1 LVYLRFLLFLN
12 DLSVFRCGA
21 IREIPLPIR
30 EDDGQEDCHLLHQQD
45 KLSGRFE
52 NFVLP
57 RRLGSCLMSMPWNV
71 RLTDL
76 SRRVAGGFFA
86 VVLATGV
93 AAAQQPAYLNPS
105 LPVDERVKDLV
116 GRMTLEEKVSQ
127 MQNHAV
133 GIPRLNVPEYDWWS
147 EGLHGIARSGYATV
161 FPQAVGL
168 AAMWDVPL
176 MHQVATTI
184 STEARSK
191 NAEALRHDNH
201 SIYYGLDIWSP
212 NINIFRD
219 PRWGRG
225 QETYGEDPFLTAR
238 LGVAFVEGLQGN
250 DPKYYKTIA
259 TPKHFAVHSGPESTR
274 HEANV
279 EPTPHDLEDTY
290 LPAFR
295 ATVMEAKAG
304 SVMCAYNAVNG
315 KPACANPFLLQDTLR
330 ETWGFKGYVTSDC
343 AAITDV
349 AVGHGFAPDMA
360 HAAAVS
366 VKAGT
371 DTSCGKE
378 YAALVDAVHQGLIT
392 EKEIDVSVMRLFRA
406 RFNLGLFDPIA
417 DVKFAQISFSE
428 TDSAAHRELAL
439 QASEKSM
446 VLLKNDGVLP
456 LKKSVK
462 TIAVI
467 GPNAA
472 SLAAIEGNYNAVPSH
487 PVLPLAG
494 MERRFGAANIMYAQG
509 SPYVEELS
517 LPVPRTVL
525 RPASGDARHGLK
537 AEFFDNVD
545 FAGEPKLTRVDEQID
560 FDWNAASPAPVLK
573 ADAFGVRW
581 TATFTPPK
589 PGDYEFNFRLSHCYP
604 CGDAEMVRMY
614 VDDKLVTHQPVEA
627 KESRSSGLK
636 PFTVHFD
643 DTTPHAVKIEY
654 SHHARL
660 FGAGVTL
667 EWRPPVD
674 ALRDEAVAAAKKA
687 DVAVVFVGLSPEL
700 EGEEMPVHVE
710 GFSGGD
716 RTSIELPKVQQQL
729 LEAVAATGKPV
740 VVVLMSGSA
749 LAVKWAKEH
758 AAAVL
763 QAWYPGE
770 EGGTAIAATLA
781 GENNPA
787 GRLPVTFYAGTDQLP
802 AFDNYSMANRT
813 YRYFDGTPL
822 WGFGYGLSYTN
833 FKWSGLKLGSSN
845 VSAGAPLEVGVDVKN
860 AGAATGDAVTE
871 VYLKAPG
878 NSAARHALVGF
889 VRSTLA
895 AGGVKH
901 ETVTIDPR
909 SLSTV
914 DASGKRSIVAGEYT
928 VFVGGAQPGDGDG
941 VSAKFTITGTKE
953 LPR

>member
-1 LVYLRFLLFLN
+1 
-12 DLSVFRCGA
+12 
-21 IREIPLPIR
+21 
-30 EDDGQEDCHLLHQQD
+30 
-45 KLSGRFE
+45 
-52 NFVLP
+52 
-57 RRLGSCLMSMPWNV
+57 MSMSRFA
-71 RLTDL
+71 RLPGSSLIALKRLCLLVGST
-76 SRRVAGGFFA
+76 A
-86 VVLATGV
+86 VLAGFSV
-93 AAAQQPAYLNPS
+93 AQQPAYLNSS
-105 LPVDERVKDLV
+105 LPVDTRVKDLV

-127 MQNHAV
+127 MQNHSV
-133 GIPRLNVPEYDWWS
+133 GISRLNVPEYDWWS

-168 AAMWDVPL
+168 AATWDTTL
-176 MHQVATTI
+176 MHTVATTI

-191 NAEALRHDNH
+191 NAEALRNDNH

-238 LGVAFVEGLQGN
+238 MGVAFVKGLQGD

-274 HEANV
+274 HEANID
-279 EPTPHDLEDTY
+279 PSRHDLEDTY

-304 SVMCAYNAVNG
+304 SVMCAYNAVDG
-315 KPACANPFLLQDTLR
+315 KPACANTYLLEDTLR
-330 ETWGFKGYVTSDC
+330 KTWGFAGYVTSDC

-349 AVGHGFAPDMA
+349 AVGHKFAPDMA
-360 HAAAVS
+360 HAAAIS

-378 YAALVDAVHQGLIT
+378 YAALVQAAKEGLIT
-392 EKEIDVSVMRLFRA
+392 EKEIDESVERLFRA
-406 RFNLGLFDPIA
+406 RFELGLFDPIA
-417 DVKFAQISFSE
+417 SVKYAQIPFSE
-428 TDSAAHRELAL
+428 TDSEAHRKLAL
-439 QASEKSM
+439 DVSEKSM

-472 SLAAIEGNYNAVPSH
+472 ALAAIEGNYNAVPSR
-487 PVLPLAG
+487 PVVPLKG
-494 MERRFGAANIMYAQG
+494 MENQFGAANIVYAQG
-509 SPYVEELS
+509 SPYVEELA
-517 LPVPRTVL
+517 LPIPRTVL
-525 RPASGDARHGLK
+525 HPAAGDAKPGLK
-537 AEFFDNVD
+537 AEYFDNID
-545 FAGEPKLTRVDEQID
+545 FTGEPKLTRVDEQID
-560 FDWNAASPAPVLK
+560 FDWNAASPAAVLK
-573 ADAFGVRW
+573 ANAFGVRW
-581 TATFTPPK
+581 TGTFTPPK
-589 PGDYEFNFRLSHCYP
+589 TGDYDFSFRLAHCYP
-604 CGDAEMVRMY
+604 CRDAEMVRMY
-614 VDDKLVTHQPVEA
+614 VDDKVATHQPVEA
-627 KESRSSGLK
+627 RESRPSGMK

-643 DTTPHAVKIEY
+643 DTKPHAVKIEY

-660 FGAGVTL
+660 FGAGVSL
-667 EWRPPVD
+667 DWKPPVD
-674 ALRDEAVAAAKKA
+674 ALREEAVAAAKKA

-700 EGEEMPVHVE
+700 EGEEMPVHVA

-716 RTSIELPKVQQQL
+716 RTSIELPKVQQEL
-729 LEAVAATGKPV
+729 MEAVAATGKPV
-740 VVVLMSGSA
+740 VVVLMNGSA

-763 QAWYPGE
+763 EAWYPGE

-787 GRLPVTFYAGTDQLP
+787 GRLPITFYAGTDQLP
-802 AFDNYSMANRT
+802 AFDDYSMAKRT

-822 WGFGYGLSYTN
+822 WGFGYGMSYTN
-833 FKWSGLKLGSSN
+833 FKWSGVKLSSEK
-845 VSAGAPLEVGVDVKN
+845 VN
-860 AGAATGDAVTE
+860 AGDPVTLDAVVANTGKMKGDAVSE

-878 NSAARHALVGF
+878 EGTPRHALVGF
-889 VRSTLA
+889 VRE
-895 AGGVKH
+895 GVAPGKTA
-901 ETVTIDPR
+901 TVHVVIDPR

-914 DASGKRSIVAGEYT
+914 DASGKRSITEGEYT
-928 VFVGGAQPGDGDG
+928 VFVGGTQPGEGDG
-941 VSAKFTITGTKE
+941 ASAKFNVAGTKE